1 MIRIK
6 FKALV
11 ITCLISIMMMFNTAW
26 FHQAIAQASDAN
38 KATVLASLLNVRSE
52 PDQKSK
58 IVGTLARDTLVS
70 YSQESYGWIKISSGR
85 VSGWVA
91 GYYLQKVSAAAETD
105 KRPKTATIS
114 QAKSSSGL
122 KGKLIVIDPGHG
134 GIDHGVIGTKYKSSE
149 KTLNLNTARYLS
161 DLLRQAGAQVI
172 LTRTSDKD
180 NPALSERAEVSKNK
194 RADAFIS
201 IHYNASP
208 KPVNGTLTFYYSK
221 SKDEPL
227 ARTIEAQLNKSLKLK
242 SNGISYGDYHVLREN
257 EKPAALVELGFLSN
271 PKDEVIVRTADYQK
285 QAAAAIAAGLKDY
298 FTK

>member
-1 MIRIK
+1 MIRIT

-11 ITCLISIMMMFNTAW
+11 ITCLISIMMMFNAAW
-26 FHQAIAQASDAN
+26 FHQAIVQAADAN
-38 KATVLASLLNVRSE
+38 KAKVLASLLNVRSE

-58 IVGTLARDTLVS
+58 IVGTVARDTLVS

-91 GYYLQKVSAAAETD
+91 GYYLQKVSAAESD

-114 QAKSSSGL
+114 QAKSSQGL
-122 KGKLIVIDPGHG
+122 KGKIIVIDPGHG

-172 LTRTSDKD
+172 LTRTSDKN

-201 IHYNASP
+201 IHYNASL

-227 ARTIEAQLNKSLKLK
+227 ARTIEAQLKKSLKLK
-242 SNGISYGDYHVLREN
+242 SNGISYGNYHVLREN
-257 EKPAALVELGFLSN
+257 ERPAALVELGFLSN
-271 PKDEVIVRTADYQK
+271 PKDEAIVRTADYQK